1 MAGNNLATLFQHDVD
16 SDLPIQG
23 SKIDDGIATNMS
35 LTMEGVDQPIV
46 IGVSSATK
54 QASDTS
60 ITGVNT
66 TPVAG

>member
-1 MAGNNLATLFQHDVD
+1 MAGNSTAAMFQHDVD

-23 SKIDDGIATNMS
+23 SKIDDGIAVNMS

-60 ITGVNT
+60 ITAVNT